1 MTRPTG
7 PFGFSRVTGVGPF
20 VDEEASQKFTRKKV
34 RPPADTGF
42 HYNVARSQG
51 IDLKE
56 AFSYEARLEVE
67 KEPEKS
73 SRVGAIGEIE
83 DVINSLTTSTDASFM
98 QYWVHEP
105 SGVAAIQNVRTHAKL
120 RNMGIATQL
129 KEQEMEHMRELG
141 AKVVFTD
148 VVTEGGY
155 SLADKTGFKPI
166 GMYGDETGN
175 LKFHEDQKRGVM
187 FKLL

>member
-7 PFGFSRVTGVGPF
+7 PFGFPRVTDVGPF
-20 VDEEASQKFTRKKV
+20 VDKDASQKFTRKKV
-34 RPPADTGF
+34 RPPAETGF

-51 IDLKE
+51 INLKE

-73 SRVGAIGEIE
+73 GKEGPLGEIE
-83 DVINSLTTSTDASFM
+83 DAINSLTTSTDASFM

-129 KEQEMEHMRELG
+129 KEQEMGHMRELG

-148 VVTEGGY
+148 IVTEGGY
-155 SLADKTGFKPI
+155 RLADKTDFKPI
-166 GMYGDETGN
+166 HMYGGDKGN
-175 LKFHEDQKRGVM
+175 MKFHKYERKGVM